1 MKLSTRDVRREYE
14 YTDAKAREIARAVIE
29 DSRHFIRALTDDD

>member
-1 MKLSTRDVRREYE
+1 MKLKIRDVRREYQ
-14 YTDAKAREIARAVIE
+14 YTDAKTREVAKAVIE